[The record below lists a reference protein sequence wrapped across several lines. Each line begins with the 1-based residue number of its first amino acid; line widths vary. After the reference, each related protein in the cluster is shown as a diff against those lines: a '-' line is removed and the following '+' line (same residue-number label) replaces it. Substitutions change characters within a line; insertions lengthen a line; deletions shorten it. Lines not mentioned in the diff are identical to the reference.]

1 MIVEKTQIPK
11 TLIIFLDIESLR
23 TGQELE
29 NIYEEFYDLVK
40 SAGATIVGESSSKQ
54 RAPSIS
60 HFINKGKLDEIHT
73 LVETTCA
80 ELVIVNHQLS
90 ASQARNLELKLKVRV
105 IDKTELILS
114 ANLNAIRFLSCS
126 GHSSQ
131 LFLSIKKT
139 LLVFFPNTLFSLTS
153 FAIIKSI
160 FLEINFSFA

>member
-60 HFINKGKLDEIHT
+60 HFINKG
-73 LVETTCA
+73 
-80 ELVIVNHQLS
+80 
-90 ASQARNLELKLKVRV
+90 
-105 IDKTELILS
+105 
-114 ANLNAIRFLSCS
+114 
-126 GHSSQ
+126 
-131 LFLSIKKT
+131 
-139 LLVFFPNTLFSLTS
+139 
-153 FAIIKSI
+153 
-160 FLEINFSFA
+160 